1 MRRRDFITLLGGAAA
16 AWPMAARAQQTRR
29 VGWLSINP
37 ETAPVSRRLV
47 AFKRGLAALG
57 WIEGRNIMFEERWAG
72 DDYERLRVLAAELV
86 AMRPDLIFVANSPS
100 LAAIR
105 RATGTIPILFA
116 NVADPVGQGFVSSLA
131 QPGGN
136 ITGFA
141 GVEFSVVSKEMELL
155 KKISPGLARVAFMYD
170 PAQPAAAGG
179 FALAEV
185 SAPLLG
191 LEIAKAPVRNA
202 GEIEHAI
209 NALAQGPPTGLLLF
223 AGPVLTSNQDLIV
236 TMFTQRR
243 LPAVHGFRYFVDAGG
258 LASYGPDDVESSRR
272 AATYADRILRG
283 EKPSDLPVQL
293 ETKFELV
300 LNLKTAKAMGLV
312 IPESVL
318 ALADDVIE

>member
-1 MRRRDFITLLGGAAA
+1 MKRRDFITLLGGAAA
-16 AWPMAARAQQTRR
+16 WPLAARAQQTRR

-86 AMRPDLIFVANSPS
+86 AMRPDLIFVGNSPS

-141 GVEFSVVSKEMELL
+141 GVEFSVVSKNLELL
-155 KKISPGLARVAFMYD
+155 KKISPGLARAVFMYD

-179 FALAEV
+179 FAEAEA
-185 SAPLLG
+185 SAPSLG

-202 GEIEHAI
+202 GEIERAI
-209 NALAQGPPTGLLLF
+209 NALAQGPAAGLLVF
-223 AGPVLTSNQDLIV
+223 AGPVITSNQGLIV
-236 TMFTQRR
+236 TMTTQRR
-243 LPAVHGFRYFVDAGG
+243 LPTVFGFRYSVDAGG

-300 LNLKTAKAMGLV
+300 LNLKTAKAIGLI
-312 IPESVL
+312 IPENVL